1 MSHCPRIPNFDKFIA
16 SREDEIVHY
25 AELGNTVIVNGLMIT
40 PELAKRWNEYLKT
53 YHHD

>member
-25 AELGNTVIVNGLMIT
+25 AELGDTVIVNGIMI
-40 PELAKRWNEYLKT
+40 PLELAKRWDEYLKSKP
-53 YHHD
+53 